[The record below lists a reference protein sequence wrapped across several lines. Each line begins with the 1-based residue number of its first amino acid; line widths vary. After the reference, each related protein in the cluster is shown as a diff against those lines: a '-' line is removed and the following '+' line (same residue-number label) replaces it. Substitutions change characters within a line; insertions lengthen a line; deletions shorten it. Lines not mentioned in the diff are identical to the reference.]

1 MAKVTINQKVNTPLG
16 EGYVQGQFVVLDTQT
31 DALVST
37 GIAVRLPVNEVTLP
51 HLKDSSCL
59 TSHATLS
66 GVWVF
71 QESEL
76 K

>member
-1 MAKVTINQKVNTPLG
+1 MANVTINQKVRTPFG
-16 EGYVQGQFVVLDTQT
+16 EGYVQGQFSVLDPITE
-31 DALVST
+31 ALVSK
-37 GIAVRLPVNEVTLP
+37 GIAVQLPINEVTQP

-59 TSHATLS
+59 TSHAVLS

-76 K
+76 S